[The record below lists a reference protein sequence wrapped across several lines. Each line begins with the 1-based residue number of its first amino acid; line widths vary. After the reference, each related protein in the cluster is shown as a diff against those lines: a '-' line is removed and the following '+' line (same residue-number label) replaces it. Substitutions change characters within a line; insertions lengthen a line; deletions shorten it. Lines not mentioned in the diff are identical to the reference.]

1 MAVESELIN
10 LITNQ
15 GFAIAVAVWL
25 LWERTTVTKQ
35 VLASVEQNIEIMK
48 RLTSVLDKLE
58 GRLEK

>member
-35 VLASVEQNIEIMK
+35 VLSSVEQNISIME
-48 RLTSVLDKLE
+48 RLTAVLDKLE
-58 GRLEK
+58 EKLNK

>member
-1 MAVESELIN
+1 MALESDLIN
-10 LITNQ
+10 LIMNQ
-15 GFAIAVAVWL
+15 GFSVAVAVWL

-35 VLASVEQNIEIMK
+35 VLSSVEQNIAIME